1 MEQTRKILNFGSLN
15 TDYVYKVDHILQGGE
30 TIQSESRTVFPGGK
44 GLNQS
49 IALAR
54 AGLSVCHAGLIGTDG
69 GHLRDLLNQNGVD
82 TSLIE
87 ARDMP
92 GGHTVIQV
100 SRDAQNAIL
109 LYGGANQ
116 AVDEDYVDRVLS
128 HFSSGDLILLQ
139 NEISALP
146 YILKKAHERGMEIWL
161 NPSPMNENILK
172 CDLSLVSVF
181 VLNEVEGE
189 QLTGTKIP
197 TKISDTLLQKY
208 PGAAVVLTLGRMGAW
223 YAKEDKRAFA
233 PAELV
238 RAVDTTAA
246 GDTFT
251 GYFVRGILSG
261 LSPKKSLT
269 LASKAAAIAVSRPG
283 AAPSIPLYT
292 EVTNERI

>member
-1 MEQTRKILNFGSLN
+1 MKRILNFGSLN

-49 IALAR
+49 IALVR

-69 GHLRDLLNQNGVD
+69 EHLRDLLNQNGVD

-87 ARDMP
+87 TRDMP

-100 SRDAQNAIL
+100 SREAQNAIL
-109 LYGGANQ
+109 LFGGSNG
-116 AVDEDYVDRVLS
+116 AVDEAYADRVLAQ
-128 HFSSGDLILLQ
+128 FGAGDILLLQ

-146 YILKKAHERGMEIWL
+146 YILEKAHARGMEIWL
-161 NPSPMNENILK
+161 NPSPMNENVLK
-172 CDLSLVSVF
+172 CNLSLVSVF

-197 TKISDTLLQKY
+197 TAILDKLLQKY
-208 PGAAVVLTLGRMGAW
+208 PHAAAVLTLGSKGAW

-251 GYFVRGILSG
+251 GYFMRGMLDG

-269 LASKAAAIAVSRPG
+269 LAAKAAAIAV
-283 AAPSIPLYT
+283 
-292 EVTNERI
+292 

>member
-1 MEQTRKILNFGSLN
+1 MRILNFGSLN

-49 IALAR
+49 IALVR
-54 AGLSVCHAGLIGTDG
+54 AGLSVWHAGLIGTDG
-69 GHLRDLLNQNGVD
+69 EHLRDLLNQ
-82 TSLIE
+82 
-87 ARDMP
+87 
-92 GGHTVIQV
+92 
-100 SRDAQNAIL
+100 QNAIL
-109 LYGGANQ
+109 LFGGSNG
-116 AVDEDYVDRVLS
+116 AVDEAYADRVLAQ
-128 HFSSGDLILLQ
+128 FGAGDILLLQ

-146 YILKKAHERGMEIWL
+146 YILEKAHARGMEIWL
-161 NPSPMNENILK
+161 NPSPMNENVLK
-172 CDLSLVSVF
+172 CNLSLVSVF

-197 TKISDTLLQKY
+197 TAILDKLLQKY
-208 PGAAVVLTLGRMGAW
+208 PHAAAVLTLGSKGAW

-251 GYFVRGILSG
+251 GYFMRGMLDG
-261 LSPKKSLT
+261 LSPKKSLI
-269 LASKAAAIAVSRPG
+269 LAAKAAAIAVSRPG
-283 AAPSIPLYT
+283 AAPSIPLYA
-292 EVTNERI
+292 EVTSERN

>member
-1 MEQTRKILNFGSLN
+1 MKRILNFGSLN

-49 IALAR
+49 IALVR
-54 AGLSVCHAGLIGTDG
+54 AGLGTDG
-69 GHLRDLLNQNGVD
+69 EHLRDLLNQNGVD

-87 ARDMP
+87 TRDMP

-100 SRDAQNAIL
+100 SREAQNAIL
-109 LYGGANQ
+109 LFGGSNG
-116 AVDEDYVDRVLS
+116 AVDEAYADRVLAQ
-128 HFSSGDLILLQ
+128 FGAGDILLLQ

-146 YILKKAHERGMEIWL
+146 YILEKAHARGMEIWL
-161 NPSPMNENILK
+161 NPSPMNENVLK
-172 CDLSLVSVF
+172 CNLSLVSVF

-197 TKISDTLLQKY
+197 TAILDKLLQKY
-208 PGAAVVLTLGRMGAW
+208 PHAAAVLTLGSKGAW

-251 GYFVRGILSG
+251 GYFMRDMLDG

-269 LASKAAAIAVSRPG
+269 LAAKAAAIAVSRPG
-283 AAPSIPLYT
+283 AAPSIPLYA
-292 EVTNERI
+292 EVMSERN

>member
-1 MEQTRKILNFGSLN
+1 MKRILNFGSLN

-49 IALAR
+49 IALVR

-69 GHLRDLLNQNGVD
+69 EHLRDLLNQNGVD

-87 ARDMP
+87 TRDMP

-100 SRDAQNAIL
+100 SREAQNAIL
-109 LYGGANQ
+109 LFGGSNG
-116 AVDEDYVDRVLS
+116 AVDEAYADRVLAQ
-128 HFSSGDLILLQ
+128 FGAGDILLLQ

-146 YILKKAHERGMEIWL
+146 YILEKAHARGMEIWL
-161 NPSPMNENILK
+161 NPSPMNENVLK
-172 CDLSLVSVF
+172 CNLSLVSVF
-181 VLNEVEGE
+181 VLD
-189 QLTGTKIP
+189 K
-197 TKISDTLLQKY
+197 LLQKY
-208 PGAAVVLTLGRMGAW
+208 PHAAAVLTLGSKGAW

-251 GYFVRGILSG
+251 GYFMRGMLDG

-269 LASKAAAIAVSRPG
+269 LAAKAAAIAVSRPG
-283 AAPSIPLYT
+283 AAPSIPLYA
-292 EVTNERI
+292 EVTNERN

>member
-1 MEQTRKILNFGSLN
+1 MKRILNFGSLN
-15 TDYVYKVDHILQGGE
+15 TDYVYKVDHILRGGE

-49 IALAR
+49 IALVR

-69 GHLRDLLNQNGVD
+69 EHLRDLLNQNGVD

-87 ARDMP
+87 TRDMP

-100 SRDAQNAIL
+100 SREAQNAIL
-109 LYGGANQ
+109 LFGGSNG
-116 AVDEDYVDRVLS
+116 AVDEAYADRVLAQ
-128 HFSSGDLILLQ
+128 FGAGDILLLQ

-146 YILKKAHERGMEIWL
+146 YILEKAHARGMEIWL
-161 NPSPMNENILK
+161 NPSPMNENVLK
-172 CDLSLVSVF
+172 CNLSLVSVF

-197 TKISDTLLQKY
+197 TAILDKLLQKY
-208 PGAAVVLTLGRMGAW
+208 PHAAAVLTLGSKGAW
-223 YAKEDKRAFA
+223 YAKEDKRVFA

-251 GYFVRGILSG
+251 GYFMRGMLDG
-261 LSPKKSLT
+261 LSPKKSLI
-269 LASKAAAIAVSRPG
+269 LAAKAAAIAVSRPG
-283 AAPSIPLYT
+283 AAPSIPLYA
-292 EVTNERI
+292 EVMSERN